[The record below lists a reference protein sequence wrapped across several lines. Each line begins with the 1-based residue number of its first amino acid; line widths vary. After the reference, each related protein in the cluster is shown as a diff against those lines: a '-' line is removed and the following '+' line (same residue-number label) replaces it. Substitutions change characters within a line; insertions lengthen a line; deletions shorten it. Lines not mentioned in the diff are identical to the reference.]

1 MDWRHAKN
9 DRARAAVENFRV
21 LDGSFDKN
29 VVLQIKNGPI
39 DFQVREPASPLFGAL
54 RRTNQ
59 AIELQITQEYL
70 GQQRH
75 VVFLAPMWKDVLDFD
90 MRAAGSTPVKSLVR
104 GFVGVSN
111 VGQARNWL
119 GHDLA
124 MANLYAFGRLAWNPD
139 SSSQRLADEWTRMT
153 FGSQPRV
160 VETIVA
166 VLLESWRTYE
176 RYTGSLGMG
185 TLTDIIRAHYG

>member
-1 MDWRHAKN
+1 MDWRNAKN
-9 DRARAAVENFRV
+9 DRARAAVDNFQS
-21 LDGSFDKN
+21 LDGRFDSN
-29 VVLQIKNGPI
+29 VILQIKNGPI
-39 DFQVREPASPLFGAL
+39 DFQAREPASPLFGAL

-90 MRAAGSTPVKSLVR
+90 MHVSGSTPVKSLVR

-111 VGQARNWL
+111 VGQAANWL

-139 SSSQRLADEWTRMT
+139 FSSPQLASEWTRMT
-153 FGSQPRV
+153 
-160 VETIVA
+160 
-166 VLLESWRTYE
+166 
-176 RYTGSLGMG
+176 
-185 TLTDIIRAHYG
+185 